1 MAATLSY
8 WIAHALS
15 QNDSTRLM
23 QTPINMDNGHLFL
36 AQSTNS
42 HRKTTSLMQTLH
54 FQLNTVINRPFLFEG
69 RDTLS

>member
-8 WIAHALS
+8 WIAHTFS
-15 QNDSTRLM
+15 QSDSTRSM

-42 HRKTTSLMQTLH
+42 HRKPTLLMQILH